1 MPSQRDKLQRD
12 MRFRIL
18 RLLESDPQ
26 MSQRALSRE
35 LGVSLGSVNYCL
47 KALVQKGQLKI
58 SNFRASNN
66 KLRYAYVLTPK
77 GVAEKTALT
86 SRFLQGKLK
95 EYDALKAEIESLQE
109 DLELGADMGPAP
121 RMHGGGRSR
130 E

>member
-1 MPSQRDKLQRD
+1 

-18 RLLESDPQ
+18 RLLESNPQ
-26 MSQRALSRE
+26 MSQRALSQE

-66 KLRYAYVLTPK
+66 KLRYAYALTPK

-86 SRFLQGKLK
+86 SRFLQSKLK
-95 EYDALKAEIESLQE
+95 EYDALKAEIRSLQE
-109 DLELGADMGPAP
+109 DIELGADMGPAP
-121 RMHGGGRSR
+121 HVQSSARSR
-130 E
+130 K